1 MRICFVG
8 AQGHWQ
14 YTKGQ
19 FEKNEI
25 TGVCPG
31 FAGEDISPLLNELKA
46 RNITPKVF
54 ENYEEMTDICD
65 VAVVNTR
72 FDLNAQITS
81 GFLKKNIYVFSE
93 KPLATTIEQLNILRE
108 AQENSKAFVCAMLGI
123 RYSGWFLTLKKS
135 LENLGEVR
143 IINAQKSYKLGSR
156 PGFYKNRETFGGI
169 IPWVAIHAIDW
180 IYSIANEE
188 LEIISALSDNS
199 YNYGNGDLET
209 TSICQFKT
217 KSGILAS
224 VSTDYFRPQSAD
236 THDDDRVRVV
246 CTKGIAEYQSG
257 KVNII
262 DKNGTRCLDL
272 LPDEDVFGLFLE
284 RIRGKEIGVTP
295 DESFYITEVALLARE
310 MADQQN
316 KSE

>member
-14 YTKGQ
+14 YTKDKLD
-19 FEKNEI
+19 KNEI

-31 FAGEDISPLLNELKA
+31 FAGEDISPLLDELKA

-72 FDLNAQITS
+72 FDLNAQITY

-108 AQENSKAFVCAMLGI
+108 AQKSSRAFVCAMFGI
-123 RYSGWFLTLKKS
+123 RYSGWFLTLKKA

-143 IINAQKSYKLGSR
+143 MINAQKSYKLGIR
-156 PGFYKNRETFGGI
+156 PDFYKSRDTFGGL

-180 IYSIANEE
+180 IHSIANEE
-188 LEIISALSDNS
+188 LEIISAISDNS
-199 YNYGNGDLET
+199 YNSGNGDLET
-209 TSICQFKT
+209 TSLCQFRT

-224 VSTDYFRPQSAD
+224 VSADYLRPQSAD

-257 KVNII
+257 RVTII
-262 DKNGTRCLDL
+262 DENGTRSLEI

-284 RIRGKEIGVTP
+284 RIRGKDTGVTP
-295 DESFYITEVALLARE
+295 DESFYMTEVALLARD

-316 KSE
+316 KSK